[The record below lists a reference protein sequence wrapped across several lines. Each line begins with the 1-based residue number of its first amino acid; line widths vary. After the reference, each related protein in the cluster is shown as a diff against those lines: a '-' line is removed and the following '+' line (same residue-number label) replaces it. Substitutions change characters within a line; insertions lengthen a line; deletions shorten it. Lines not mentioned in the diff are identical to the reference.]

1 MARDD
6 ADPTR
11 SQGKTPIGGLEDDR
25 GSGRSKWIAIGVIV
39 VLFVWMGSGFF
50 LPGDG
55 AGSSDEASSGLEPV
69 AVAVRRS
76 EAEAVG
82 QYLRAEGQTEPQRQA
97 GVPAQASG
105 EIAEVLVRRG
115 ADVAAGDLIARIAP
129 GQRQANLEQAEQDLR
144 RAERE
149 LENAETL
156 LDRGVGT
163 VDRVVQARSALA
175 AAEAQLSA
183 AEEAIAD
190 LRITAPFA
198 GRIERL
204 EIEEGEFI
212 QAGVPAAE
220 IVDLRPLKVRIQIP
234 QQAVGTIEEGRTAE
248 VTVITGETR
257 EGEVVFVGSSADTET
272 RTFEAEVEIPNE
284 DGALPAGISARV
296 RIPAGSVEA
305 HFVSPAV
312 LSLDASGTLGVKT
325 VTDEGRVEFHAI
337 EIVRA
342 QTDGVWISGLPE
354 VARVVTVGQGFVSEG
369 EEVAA
374 RDESELGIGRVR
386 NLPDVTASEP

>member
-6 ADPTR
+6 RDMSGPKGDA
-11 SQGKTPIGGLEDDR
+11 QIGDLDDDR
-25 GSGRSKWIAIGVIV
+25 GSGRSKWIALALIV
-39 VLFVWMGSGFF
+39 ALVGWMGSGYI
-50 LPGDG
+50 LPGDTDEEI
-55 AGSSDEASSGLEPV
+55 DEARTSPGPV
-69 AVAVRRS
+69 TVAVRDS
-76 EAEAVG
+76 TAEAI
-82 QYLRAEGQTEPQRQA
+82 QQFLRAEGQTEPQRQT
-97 GVPAQASG
+97 GVPAQTSG
-105 EIAEVLVRRG
+105 EVAEVRVRRG
-115 ADVAAGDLIARIAP
+115 TDVAAGELIARIAP
-129 GQRQANLEQAEQDLR
+129 GQREANLEQARQDLQ
-144 RAERE
+144 RAQRE
-149 LENAETL
+149 FENAQTL

-163 VDRVVQARSALA
+163 VDRLVQARSALA
-175 AAEAQLSA
+175 GAEARLSA
-183 AEEAIAD
+183 AEEAMED

-212 QAGVPAAE
+212 QAGAPAAE

-234 QQAVGTIEEGRTAE
+234 QQAVGTLREGQAAE
-248 VTVITGETR
+248 VTFITGETR

-272 RTFEAEVEIPNE
+272 RTFEAEIEVPNE
-284 DGALPAGISARV
+284 DGAIPAGISARV
-296 RIPAGSVEA
+296 RLPTETIEG

-325 VTDEGRVEFHAI
+325 LTEEDTVEFYPT

-342 QTDGVWISGLPE
+342 QTDGVWVSGLPE
-354 VARVVTVGQGFVSEG
+354 TVRIVTVGQGFVNEG

-386 NLPDVTASEP
+386 NLPDVVESTP

>member
-1 MARDD
+1 
-6 ADPTR
+6 
-11 SQGKTPIGGLEDDR
+11 LEDDR